1 MGRFGNIK
9 ISKKSMIHIK
19 NDDPSSDFTIE
30 VVIYVAISVIF
41 FMVIAM
47 MMKLL
52 WDTSNEDNVIGM
64 RVSETSGLLSQNV
77 EAWSIALYGTN
88 EDDTKSNSDKSCTSS
103 SDDLYDGKIC
113 VLCYDDQRSC
123 LFMPCGHFI
132 TCYTCAKR
140 YGEHIKNSIMK

>member
-1 MGRFGNIK
+1 MWWKTELTKNLLHFLD
-9 ISKKSMIHIK
+9 ISLALYSFI
-19 NDDPSSDFTIE
+19 NYLFCGDG
-30 VVIYVAISVIF
+30 ISVIF

-140 YGEHIKNSIMK
+140 YADLYTYLLFVS